1 MTFQVEEFFMVV
13 QRGLIVVNINFH
25 NENDIH
31 NICETNDSI
40 DLDFICFRGVKMK
53 VMHQIHFKH
62 YVNIKLN
69 GSNGASTSRYV
80 YIFYH
85 YKKVLLH

>member
-1 MTFQVEEFFMVV
+1 
-13 QRGLIVVNINFH
+13 
-25 NENDIH
+25 
-31 NICETNDSI
+31 
-40 DLDFICFRGVKMK
+40 MK
-53 VMHQIHFKH
+53 VMHQIHFKY
-62 YVNIKLN
+62 YVDIKLN